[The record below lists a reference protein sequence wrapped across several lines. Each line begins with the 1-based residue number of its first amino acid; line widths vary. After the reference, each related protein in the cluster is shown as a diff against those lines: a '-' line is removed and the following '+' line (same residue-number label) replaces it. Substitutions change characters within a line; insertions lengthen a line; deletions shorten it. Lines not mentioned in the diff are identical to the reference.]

1 MRGLRYRHF
10 VSADSLPR
18 ESVCGGRTA
27 EGEGLVCALRVCVD
41 EGMMTGGWG
50 ILGGSLKG

>member
-50 ILGGSLKG
+50 ILGGSPKG